1 MDVCPD
7 GCSFSITQLITNQ
20 WSRITM
26 ISAITH
32 TTRYVTAVGM
42 LFAVLWL
49 FPQAESAAQPIPSG
63 NTLTVTTLVDEL
75 DTTAAPGLGAG
86 TSLREAVAYSDT
98 GDVIDFDGSLTGTI
112 FLSIGQIEI
121 LHDLFISGP
130 GLDII
135 EVNGN
140 DLHRIFVVDTG
151 SSVAISGLTLASGRA
166 VDGAAIQSFGW
177 LSVSSSA
184 LRWSTAIQRGGA
196 IYQEGDTLR
205 LTSTRIEHC
214 EAYIHGGGIASMG
227 AVVLIDQ
234 SSMSENTAGGNGGVL
249 YLNGGAAVVNA
260 TTMENNYASGNGGAV
275 SSSAGTGLVVS
286 ESTFNDNRASS
297 GGAIDNAGALTL
309 TSSTLSGNT
318 ADNNGGGLRSTGSA
332 SSDFSTIAFNHSAQ
346 GGGAHISGSFIPRR
360 TIFAENTATTGP
372 DVRGT
377 VSSGGTNLVKIR
389 NGSSG
394 WNGSDLTGT
403 TSDPLNAALD
413 ELRLNG
419 GTTRTHALLVCSRAI
434 DAGSTAAPIPATDQR
449 GATRVING
457 DHDANAR
464 PDIGAYEAQMPLDN
478 DPPIINGH
486 PAFTVYLDAS
496 GSATITKDTLL
507 LSAYDNCEILSTSA
521 SKLNY
526 SCADTGSVNVTL
538 TATDRSYN
546 VTTQVITVQV
556 VDDLP
561 PDLTVPADVT
571 INASTAN
578 CGLTLTSGQLGT
590 ATATDGCGT
599 PSITNDAPSFFPV
612 GSTLVI
618 WKATDAS
625 GNESVGTQNVT
636 VIDNSNPVVTAP
648 ANVNVNTL
656 PNQCAVPNSQVSLGT
671 PTVTDNCSFTI
682 SNDAP
687 PSFPLGATTVT
698 WTAVDASG
706 NSASAQ
712 QTVTVVDAVAPILF
726 APADLTLVA
735 DTGSCSRS
743 GASVSLGIPTYSD
756 NCSAVTVS
764 NDKPATFPIGQTSVT
779 WTAIDGTGNISTAV
793 QTVTIFDGNPP
804 TVIAPPNL
812 EVGVDPGTCAWT
824 VVPSV
829 LGTATTYD
837 NCSAPNVTN
846 SAGSSLAAGTHR
858 VIWTAV
864 DANGNRSTD
873 VQIVTVVGDPP
884 TIACPSNITMNTD
897 PGMPGAVVTF
907 VPPTAS
913 SGCSE
918 YEIIRTSDLGSGDFF
933 PVGTT
938 AVSYMAIDASNQ
950 IAMCG
955 FDVTIIDN
963 EPPQISVNL
972 APVYLWPANNQIN
985 DIKATVEVWDNVPGA
1000 TVVLTSVT
1008 SDQPANGDILGVTT
1022 NILDTEYQLRAKN
1035 VGGPRVYTALYTAQD
1050 VAGNFTTASATV
1062 TVPTH
1067 KPKDFES
1074 EELPVPV
1081 SVTLEQNYPNP
1092 FNPSTMINF
1101 GSPVEQHIELR
1112 VFNAMGMLV
1121 RTLVD
1126 EVVPAGTYTVE
1137 WDGRNDGGQQLSS
1150 GVYLYMIRAGS
1161 SHMERKMVLTR

>member
-1 MDVCPD
+1 
-7 GCSFSITQLITNQ
+7 
-20 WSRITM
+20 M

-32 TTRYVTAVGM
+32 ATRYVTAVGM
-42 LFAVLWL
+42 LCAVLWL
-49 FPQAESAAQPIPSG
+49 FPHAESIAQPIPSG

-86 TSLREAVAYSDT
+86 TSLREAIAYSDT
-98 GDVIDFDGSLTGTI
+98 GDVIDFDGSLAGTV
-112 FLSIGQIEI
+112 FLSIGHIEI
-121 LHDLFISGP
+121 LHDLFITGP
-130 GLDII
+130 GLDILEI
-135 EVNGN
+135 NGN

-151 SSVAISGLTLASGRA
+151 TSVAISGLTLASGRA

-177 LSVSSSA
+177 LSVSTSA

-196 IYQEGDTLR
+196 VYQEGDTLR
-205 LTSTRIEHC
+205 LTNVRIEHC
-214 EAYIHGGGIASMG
+214 EAYIHGGGIAAMS
-227 AVVLIDQ
+227 ATVLIDQ
-234 SSMSENTAGGNGGVL
+234 CTMSENNAGGNGGVL
-249 YLNGGAAVVNA
+249 YLNGSNALVSA
-260 TTMENNYASGNGGAV
+260 TTMENNSASGNGGAISV
-275 SSSAGTGLVVS
+275 SAG
-286 ESTFNDNRASS
+286 STLALTECTLNDNRASS
-297 GGAIDNAGALTL
+297 GGGVDNAGTLTL
-309 TSSTLSGNT
+309 TSSTLSGNR
-318 ADNNGGGLRSTGSA
+318 ADNNGGGLRSTGTA
-332 SSDFSTIAFNHSAQ
+332 TMDFSTVAFNHAAQ
-346 GGGAHISGSFIPRR
+346 GGGAHASGSFTPMR
-360 TIFAENTATTGP
+360 TLFAENTATTGE

-377 VSSGGTNLVKIR
+377 VSSAGTNLVGIR

-403 TSDPLNAALD
+403 GADPLNAALD

-419 GTTRTHALLVCSRAI
+419 GTTRTHALLVCSRAV
-434 DAGSTAAPIPATDQR
+434 DAASTVGPVPATDQR
-449 GATRVING
+449 GANRVVNG
-457 DHDANAR
+457 DHDATAK
-464 PDIGAYEAQMPLDN
+464 PDIGAFEAQSPLDN
-478 DPPIINGH
+478 DAPIINGH
-486 PAFTVYLDAS
+486 PAFTVYLDAN
-496 GSATITKDTLL
+496 GTATLTKDTLL

-521 SKLNY
+521 SKLNF
-526 SCADTGSVNVTL
+526 SCADTGAVDITL

-561 PDLTVPADVT
+561 PDLTIPADVT

-599 PSITNDAPSFFPV
+599 PSVTNNAPGFFPV
-612 GSTLVI
+612 GTTLVI
-618 WKATDAS
+618 WTATDAS

-636 VIDNSNPVVTAP
+636 VVDNSNPVVSAP
-648 ANVNVNTL
+648 ANVSVNTL
-656 PNQCAVPNSQVSLGT
+656 PNQCAVPNAQVSLGS

-687 PSFPLGATTVT
+687 PSFPLGNTTVT

-712 QTVTVVDAVAPILF
+712 QTVTVIDNVAPILF
-726 APADLTLVA
+726 APADLNLVA
-735 DTGSCSRS
+735 DTGSCSRP
-743 GASVSLGIPTYSD
+743 GASVSLGLPTFSD
-756 NCSAVTVS
+756 NCSSVSVS
-764 NDKPATFPIGQTSVT
+764 NNKPATFPIGQTLVT
-779 WTAIDGTGNISTAV
+779 WTAIDGAGNISNAV

-812 EVGVDPGTCAWT
+812 EIGVDPGTCAWT

-858 VIWTAV
+858 IIWTAV

-884 TIACPSNITMNTD
+884 TIACPANITMNTD

-907 VPPTAS
+907 APPVAT

-938 AVSYMAIDASNQ
+938 AVAFMAIDASNQ
-950 IAMCG
+950 IAVCG

-963 EPPQISVNL
+963 EPPQITVDI

-985 DIKATVEVWDNVPGA
+985 DIKATVQVWDNVPGA
-1000 TVVLTSVT
+1000 TAVLTSIT
-1008 SDQPANGDILGVTT
+1008 SNQDASGDILGATV
-1022 NILDTEYQLRAKN
+1022 NILDTEFQFRAKN
-1035 VGGPRVYTALYTAQD
+1035 VGGPRTYTALYTAQD
-1050 VAGNFTTASATV
+1050 VAGNFSTASATV

-1067 KPKDFES
+1067 RPKDFDS
-1074 EELPVPV
+1074 GELIVPTT
-1081 SVTLEQNYPNP
+1081 VTLEQNYPNP
-1092 FNPSTMINF
+1092 FNPSTLISF
-1101 GSPVEQHIELR
+1101 GSPIEQHVELR

-1126 EVVPAGTYTVE
+1126 EIVPAGTYTVE
-1137 WDGRNDGGQQLSS
+1137 WDGRNDTGQQLSS

-1161 SHMERKMVLTR
+1161 DHMERKMVLTR